1 MWTVWSTTGDRT
13 EHRKNRPVMC
23 VGRRKNK
30 TQTHQKMFSHK
41 TYNWNDMDHH

>member
-30 TQTHQKMFSHK
+30 TQTWDKLQREKNK
-41 TYNWNDMDHH
+41 IG

>member
-30 TQTHQKMFSHK
+30 TQTHQKRIHLRAVKCKQRLS
-41 TYNWNDMDHH
+41 